1 MLNVIQ
7 RVQVCCRSGF
17 CWACPNPDPTQVIR
31 CCVSW
36 VAAITAMSVLVLR
49 FRLHVPIQQKL
60 IDPRIQRQKQGSWNS
75 ALCDSLLDFGG
86 RGGRLS
92 DVRLTPILFSNG
104 TTLVLSSILWSSKM
118 SCMRPW
124 LYASRPTSD
133 VPYLNSS
140 STPSKACICNH
151 RSSHGFLAPASQYVS
166 CLINFPEHA
175 RGAI

>member
-1 MLNVIQ
+1 MLSLRILLGMPES
-7 RVQVCCRSGF
+7 RSHSG
-17 CWACPNPDPTQVIR
+17 DPVLCKLGRRNHCQSTG
-31 CCVSW
+31 
-36 VAAITAMSVLVLR
+36 MSVLVPR

-92 DVRLTPILFSNG
+92 NARLTPILFSNG
-104 TTLVLSSILWSSKM
+104 TTLLLSSILWSSKM